1 MSYAG
6 LGQAMP
12 GETVGLD
19 HSGARHVSG
28 GAVRVGARWA
38 QRAVNAGNRYNNSSA
53 PLIGVDGHAGP
64 ITVAGLRTLSH
75 QFASDQPATNDPATT
90 RVTDTV
96 IIPLALETALASKA
110 LIPDPPLTT
119 ATHHTTTSPTTGTP
133 VTAPIPGAPPVAP
146 ADQVILDEGSSG
158 GGGLIARYGIW
169 PWAIGGTALV
179 GVGLWFMMGSGAGA
193 SVRANR
199 RRVRRNSK
207 HKIRRSSVPWNYP
220 CPGCGATELGKFGHG
235 AGCKLAHHRLA
246 GTFSVPKRK
255 KSVRRNSGSWI
266 VAIGNRGEYL
276 AFYDYSAISGVGDYG
291 VTKSQRDALHFR
303 KYDHAASA
311 ANSISS
317 GGGPSTRVVQ
327 PGEGVRRNSSQG
339 ALEAK
344 ADELELERAALMRR
358 AKKPGTPIDEKRS
371 LNKRI
376 YELIDEIAELGDRA
390 ETLRSAP
397 R

>member
-1 MSYAG
+1 
-6 LGQAMP
+6 
-12 GETVGLD
+12 
-19 HSGARHVSG
+19 
-28 GAVRVGARWA
+28 
-38 QRAVNAGNRYNNSSA
+38 
-53 PLIGVDGHAGP
+53 
-64 ITVAGLRTLSH
+64 
-75 QFASDQPATNDPATT
+75 
-90 RVTDTV
+90 
-96 IIPLALETALASKA
+96 
-110 LIPDPPLTT
+110 
-119 ATHHTTTSPTTGTP
+119 
-133 VTAPIPGAPPVAP
+133 
-146 ADQVILDEGSSG
+146 
-158 GGGLIARYGIW
+158 
-169 PWAIGGTALV
+169 
-179 GVGLWFMMGSGAGA
+179 
-193 SVRANR
+193 
-199 RRVRRNSK
+199 
-207 HKIRRSSVPWNYP
+207 
-220 CPGCGATELGKFGHG
+220 
-235 AGCKLAHHRLA
+235 
-246 GTFSVPKRK
+246 
-255 KSVRRNSGSWI
+255 